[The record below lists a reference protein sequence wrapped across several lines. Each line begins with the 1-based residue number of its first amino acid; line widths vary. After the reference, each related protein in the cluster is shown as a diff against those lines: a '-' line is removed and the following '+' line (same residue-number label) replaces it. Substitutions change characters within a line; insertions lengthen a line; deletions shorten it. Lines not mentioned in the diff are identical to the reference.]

1 VRGAR
6 AHTLAAWLLTELT
19 ELSIER
25 QPVRQRAEITLP
37 EGGSVKYLAL
47 IYSDEGAWEALS
59 DDERT
64 QFYADYLAFSEAG
77 RKAGVVLGG
86 DELEPVR
93 NATTVRLRDQQ
104 TVVSDGPYAETKEA
118 LGGYYLLE
126 CASLEEAVEW
136 AARIPGAAHGA
147 VEVRQVHVDEDEEPA
162 AADERVEVAS

>member
-1 VRGAR
+1 
-6 AHTLAAWLLTELT
+6 
-19 ELSIER
+19 
-25 QPVRQRAEITLP
+25 
-37 EGGSVKYLAL
+37 VKYLAL